1 MAKVTEW
8 YRTVLFNVFFFSEA
22 LAKKLAEVI
31 LAISRLAKVKKR

>member
-1 MAKVTEW
+1 MAKETEW
-8 YRTVLFNVFFFSEA
+8 YRTVLFNVFFSEA